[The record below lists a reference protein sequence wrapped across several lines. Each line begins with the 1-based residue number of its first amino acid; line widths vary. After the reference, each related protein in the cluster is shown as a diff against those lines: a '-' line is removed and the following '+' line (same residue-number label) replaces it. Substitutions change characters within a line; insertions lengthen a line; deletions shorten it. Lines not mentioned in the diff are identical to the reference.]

1 MVSVLS
7 KLLSPIFEPMGVSS
21 ADLTSYIETCKNYVW
36 VILIALI
43 ALIVVL
49 ILAKNAKPGKKHLV
63 RWTAVLAWLAIL
75 ALVVNLVCYGPL
87 YNNVSTFLNASK
99 AELTEETVAKS
110 KDIIKR
116 VGEEGLVLV
125 ENDGLLPLSSDV
137 KALNVF
143 GWGSTNPI
151 LGGTGSGSS
160 DGSTAVGILQ
170 SLKDAGYS
178 TNEELTKLYKDYR
191 NDRPTVA
198 MASQDWTLPEP
209 TVDAYTDSVMQQAKG
224 FSDVALIVISRS
236 GGEGADL
243 PTDMNAVIHGTYNIA
258 EKVSVNPGSFGYYN
272 GVYTNNGDYDDFEPG
287 EHYLELSVTEEKM
300 VEKVCSE
307 FDKVIVIIN
316 ANNSMELGWV
326 RDYPQ
331 IGAVILA
338 PGAGNTGLSALGEII
353 SGAINPSG
361 RTVDTFVYDLT
372 ATPTWNNFGNF
383 SYNNVDD
390 IRETVKASDGAY
402 EGNMAFVNY
411 VEGIYVGYKFYET
424 AYAEALAAA
433 EREAAEAEALATA
446 MAAAAEAAAEEAEA
460 AEEAG
465 EEVVVE
471 EEIVVEEAA
480 PAFTFDYDS
489 TVLYPF
495 GYGLSYTSFEKS
507 ISNFK
512 ADGDK
517 VTFDV
522 TVKNTGSVAG
532 KEVVEVYFTPPY
544 TNGGIEK
551 AAVNLID
558 FAKTGV
564 LEPGASET
572 VSFSIAKEDMASYDV
587 GLKIAG
593 GGYILEAGEY
603 AISVRDDAHTVAAEE
618 TFTVDADIDY
628 SAGRSSD
635 LTPAVNQFEDY
646 ARGEFVQL
654 SRADGFANYAEA
666 TAAPAGDA
674 FAMSAAVRAMIE
686 TYAVGYYDPTKFDN
700 PDDVMPTLGAKNGLK
715 LSDLT
720 GKSYDDPNWDK
731 LLDQLSFDDMA
742 LMINL
747 GGWQTAKIDSV
758 GKVATSDCD
767 GPAGLSNFI
776 TGAYGTAYPSEVL
789 MAQTWNTALIEEM
802 GEEMGQEYAEVNN
815 YGGYGPA
822 MNTHRNAFAG
832 RNFEYYSEDG
842 VLAGKMARAEIN
854 GACTKGVYPYIKH
867 FALNDQEGNR
877 CSFLLTFASE
887 QAIREIYLKPF
898 EMAVK
903 GYNGTC
909 LAVMSSFNWIGT
921 EPSTANPYLLNN
933 VLRGEW
939 GFVGMVETDYD
950 GSYGYMISD
959 HSVRAGNDL
968 MLGFAMAETDK
979 FTDTSATATLAMR
992 QACKNI
998 LYTIGNS
1005 GYYAGKTEQTG
1016 MSNMDKLFTGIDVGV
1031 GAVIVLLAAIVFGR
1045 YFSKKKKAA

>member
-1 MVSVLS
+1 MVGVLS
-7 KLLSPIFEPMGVSS
+7 SLLSPIFEPMGVSQ
-21 ADLTSYIETCKNYVW
+21 ADLTSYIEMVKGYVW
-36 VILIALI
+36 VILLALI
-43 ALIVVL
+43 ALVVVL
-49 ILAKNAKPGKKHLV
+49 VLAKNAKPGKKHLI
-63 RWTAVLAWLAIL
+63 RWHAVLAWLAVV
-75 ALVVNLVCYGPL
+75 ALVVNLMCYGPL
-87 YNNVSTFLNASK
+87 YTNVSGFLNASK
-99 AELTEETVAKS
+99 AELTEETVNQS

-125 ENDGLLPLSSDV
+125 ENNGLLPLGSDV

-170 SLKDAGYS
+170 SLKDAGYT
-178 TNEELTKLYKDYR
+178 TNEELTQLYKDYR
-191 NDRPTVA
+191 ADRPTVA
-198 MASQDWTLPEP
+198 MQSQDWTLPEP
-209 TVDAYTDSVMQQAKG
+209 TVEAYTDSVMDQAKG
-224 FSDVALIVISRS
+224 FSDVAVVVISRS

-243 PTDMNAVIHGTYNIA
+243 PTDMNAVINGTWNIA
-258 EKVSVNPGSFGYYN
+258 GQVSVTGNYGYTN
-272 GVYTNNGDYDDFEPG
+272 GTYTNNGSYDDFEPG
-287 EHYLELSVTEEKM
+287 EHYLELSVTEENM

-307 FDKVIVIIN
+307 FDKVIVVIN
-316 ANNSMELGWV
+316 ANNAMELGWV

-338 PGAGNTGLSALGEII
+338 PGAGNTGLSALGEVI
-353 SGAINPSG
+353 SGAVNPSG
-361 RTVDTFVYDLT
+361 HTVDTYVYDLT

-383 SYNNVDD
+383 AYDNVQDLK
-390 IRETVKASDGAY
+390 EAVAAADGAY

-424 AYAEALAAA
+424 AYAEALKSAAAA
-433 EREAAEAEALATA
+433 EE
-446 MAAAAEAAAEEAEA
+446 AAAAEAAAKEAAAAEA
-460 AEEAG
+460 AEETAAEAG
-465 EEVVVE
+465 T
-471 EEIVVEEAA
+471 EEAEET
-480 PAFTFDYDS
+480 PAEASVFDFDYDS

-512 ADGDK
+512 ADGDT

-532 KEVVEVYFTPPY
+532 KDVVEIYFTPPY

-551 AAVNLID
+551 ADVNLVD
-558 FAKTGV
+558 FAKTGL

-572 VSFSIAKEDMASYDV
+572 VSFSIPKEDMASYDSGIKV
-587 GLKIAG
+587 AG

-603 AISVRDDAHTVAAEE
+603 VVSVRADSHTVLAEE
-618 TFTVDADIDY
+618 TFTVDSDIDY
-628 SAGRSSD
+628 STGRASD
-635 LTPAVNQFEDY
+635 NTPAVNQFEDY
-646 ARGEFVQL
+646 SRGNFVQL
-654 SRADGFANYAEA
+654 SRADSFANYAEA
-666 TAAPAGDA
+666 VEAPASL
-674 FAMSAAVRAMIE
+674 AMSDEIRSVIE
-686 TYAVGYYDPTKFDN
+686 TYAVGFYDPTAFDN
-700 PDDVMPTLGAKNGLK
+700 ADDVMPTLGAKNGLK
-715 LSDLT
+715 LADLT
-720 GKSYDDPNWDK
+720 GKSYDDPQWDK
-731 LLDQLSFDDMA
+731 LLDQLTFDEMA
-742 LMINL
+742 TMINI

-789 MAQTWNTALIEEM
+789 MAQTWNTELIEEM
-802 GEEMGQEYAEVNN
+802 GTAMGQEYQEVNN
-815 YGGYGPA
+815 YGWYGPA

-842 VLAGKMARAEIN
+842 VLAGKLASAEIN
-854 GACTKGVYPYIKH
+854 GAATKGLYPYLKH
-867 FALNDQEGNR
+867 FALNDQEMNR

-898 EMAVK
+898 ELAVK
-903 GYNGTC
+903 GYTGTC
-909 LAVMSSFNWIGT
+909 LAAMSSFNWIGT
-921 EPSTANPYLLNN
+921 EPSCANTHLLNT
-933 VLRGEW
+933 VLRDEW

-959 HSVRAGNDL
+959 HCVRNGNDL
-968 MLGFAMAETDK
+968 MLGFAMAASNQ
-979 FTDTSATATLAMR
+979 FTDQSATATLAMR

-1005 GYYAGKTEQTG
+1005 GYYTNNADEGG

-1031 GAVIVLLAAIVFGR
+1031 GVLIVALEAIVLGR
-1045 YFSKKKKAA
+1045 YFSKKKKKA